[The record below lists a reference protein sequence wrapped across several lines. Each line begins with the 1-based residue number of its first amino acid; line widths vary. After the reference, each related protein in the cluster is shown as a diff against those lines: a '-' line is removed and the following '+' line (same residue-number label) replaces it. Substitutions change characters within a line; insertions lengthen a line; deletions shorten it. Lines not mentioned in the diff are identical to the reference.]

1 MKQLEVVAR
10 EELGET
16 PELKKECLDKF
27 RELLQENDL
36 RLPPDYVLLTFLRAR
51 KYRLDDTVTTLENYF
66 RARSNL
72 PDYFENFSPSAIPYQ
87 TVIREHKLF
96 MISKNRDSQGRAVGL
111 IRFGAWNSSIC
122 SLTELVKSALVA
134 LECLLLEDETQ
145 IRGIVCVDD
154 LAGLGMQHIME
165 MTPRFLR
172 LIVALAQDTFPMRLK
187 AFYIVNTPV
196 VFERIYT
203 FFVKPFLSKKLRER
217 ALLEG
222 TAVKNRQKNKRK
234 TMTRLQPGEIRD
246 DEHECLEQLR
256 RLLQEDGLRV
266 LPGDEALLMFLRT
279 KKYDVKKATKTIKNY
294 FRVRKDM
301 PEYFDNLTPSSIP
314 YKTVCH
320 DHKLIMHARERDPQG
335 RAVGI
340 LKFGAW
346 STDICSMS
354 NLMRCLLL
362 SAECGLLEVDAQVH
376 GVVAVIDLQGFSVNH
391 LRQLTPWFLRKV
403 MLIAQNS
410 LPARIKAIYVV
421 NTPAVAEYA
430 VSLVQFFLP
439 AKLKSRLHFFGGGFS
454 ELRGV
459 IPSELIPKDFSGTQE
474 DFDFHA
480 QEDFFLGKASHF
492 DSLRQC
498 SY

>member
-1 MKQLEVVAR
+1 MASYAKNHIMKQLEVVAR

-27 RELLQENDL
+27 RELLQEENDL

-217 ALLEG
+217 VHLLEG
-222 TAVKNRQKNKRK
+222 
-234 TMTRLQPGEIRD
+234 
-246 DEHECLEQLR
+246 
-256 RLLQEDGLRV
+256 GL
-266 LPGDEALLMFLRT
+266 
-279 KKYDVKKATKTIKNY
+279 
-294 FRVRKDM
+294 
-301 PEYFDNLTPSSIP
+301 
-314 YKTVCH
+314 
-320 DHKLIMHARERDPQG
+320 
-335 RAVGI
+335 
-340 LKFGAW
+340 
-346 STDICSMS
+346 
-354 NLMRCLLL
+354 
-362 SAECGLLEVDAQVH
+362 
-376 GVVAVIDLQGFSVNH
+376 
-391 LRQLTPWFLRKV
+391 
-403 MLIAQNS
+403 
-410 LPARIKAIYVV
+410 
-421 NTPAVAEYA
+421 
-430 VSLVQFFLP
+430 
-439 AKLKSRLHFFGGGFS
+439 S
-454 ELRGV
+454 ELCGV
-459 IPSELIPKDFSGTQE
+459 IPSDLIPNEYGGTFE
-474 DFDFHA
+474 DFDFDRM
-480 QEDFFLGKASHF
+480 ERFLLDKASHF
-492 DSLRQC
+492 EMMRQC
-498 SY
+498 GYETN